1 MPRATKVFLILYTI
15 VLLLITIHWFSPF
28 YLLNFDQENSLL
40 QLTDEKDVVIL
51 SEKNFSHVV
60 ANNRYVMVDFFAPW
74 SYYSQQ
80 LAPEY
85 ALAARQLK
93 GKVMLAKVNAYE
105 ERGLKRKY
113 RAQGHPNVYFF
124 AGGVKIDS
132 YTNARKRDA
141 IVKWTKTKIAL
152 GVYTITSIEQA
163 EQLLMA
169 QFTTV
174 LAFMDSLQGQD
185 SEELAAAS
193 KMNTDVLFYQTT
205 AVDVAKA
212 FQFDQEIKIPALI
225 LLEKES
231 QHLSHFYGPF
241 TKYAI
246 ANFVYVNKLP
256 PESDDHIDY

>member
-1 MPRATKVFLILYTI
+1 MPRATKVFLLLYTI

-28 YLLNFDQENSLL
+28 YLLNFDQENSLP
-40 QLTDEKDVVIL
+40 QVTDEKDVVIL
-51 SEKNFSHVV
+51 SDKNFSHVV
-60 ANNRYVMVDFFAPW
+60 ANNRD
-74 SYYSQQ
+74 
-80 LAPEY
+80 
-85 ALAARQLK
+85 
-93 GKVMLAKVNAYE
+93 KVMLAKVNAYE

-169 QFTTV
+169 QFTIV
-174 LAFMDSLQGQD
+174 LAFMDSL
-185 SEELAAAS
+185 
-193 KMNTDVLFYQTT
+193 
-205 AVDVAKA
+205 
-212 FQFDQEIKIPALI
+212 QFDQEIKIPALI

-246 ANFVYVNKLP
+246 ANFVSVNKLP
-256 PESDDHIDY
+256 PESDDHINY